1 MLVVVVLSNQSVY
14 VFADGGGRNESFGY
28 DCGLI
33 SQLNSNFPRHFGCQ
47 WCSCDIFSLLG
58 KSRLQFLQ
66 KHTWQY
72 FKARGKS
79 VASFLENLVL
89 FWPSCARGGVCLL
102 SRELS
107 SWTQNDLKNENFSS
121 LYKKVCQTE
130 EFYLL
135 RLRVSPFIFQ
145 KLTLCPSLFL
155 SLQAEKKG
163 LVMVNFFSYF
173 LTCSNHSTIRDV
185 IGKEIWGKWRVAGRW
200 F

>member
-89 FWPSCARGGVCLL
+89 FWPSCARGGVCLP

-145 KLTLCPSLFL
+145 KLTLCPSLFYLYRLRKRAWLWSTFSPTFWLAVTIPL
-155 SLQAEKKG
+155 SGMSSVRKSGENG
-163 LVMVNFFSYF
+163 
-173 LTCSNHSTIRDV
+173 
-185 IGKEIWGKWRVAGRW
+185 E
-200 F
+200 